1 MECIY
6 SVEDLPSVHFMYQS
20 YVLRCHVRITVSCV
34 RVSLSLAQMN
44 LLAYFEDVTDTFDG
58 SR

>member
-1 MECIY
+1 MGCIY
-6 SVEDLPSVHFMYQS
+6 SVDAF
-20 YVLRCHVRITVSCV
+20 YVLVLYLLTCQVRITVSCV